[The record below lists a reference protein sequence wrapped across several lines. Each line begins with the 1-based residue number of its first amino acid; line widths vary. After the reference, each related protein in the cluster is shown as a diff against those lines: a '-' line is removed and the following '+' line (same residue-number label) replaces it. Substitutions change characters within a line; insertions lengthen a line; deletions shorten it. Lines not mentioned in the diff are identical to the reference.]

1 MAQFDIYHNPDPETR
16 HKIPYLLDVQTNLLE
31 QLATRTV
38 IPLVVASKMGKVA
51 KKLNPKFEIEKITV
65 VMSTAEIAA
74 VSSNILSE
82 KVASLQNRREDVIA
96 ALELLFTGI

>member
-16 HKIPYLLDVQTNLLE
+16 HKIPYLLDVQSNLLE
-31 QLATRTV
+31 QLSTRTV

-51 KKLNPKFEIEKITV
+51 KKLNPKFEIEKV
-65 VMSTAEIAA
+65 AVAMSTAEIAA
-74 VSSNILSE
+74 VSNSILVE
-82 KVASLQNRREDVIA
+82 KVASLQEQREDIIA